1 MERFIETSDKKSLHA
16 CFMFYIIF
24 NASATYRMK

>member
-1 MERFIETSDKKSLHA
+1 
-16 CFMFYIIF
+16 MFYIIF